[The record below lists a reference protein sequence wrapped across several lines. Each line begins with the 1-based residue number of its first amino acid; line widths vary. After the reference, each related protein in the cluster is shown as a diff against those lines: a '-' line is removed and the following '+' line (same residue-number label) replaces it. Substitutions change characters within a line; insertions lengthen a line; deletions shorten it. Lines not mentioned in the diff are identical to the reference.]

1 MTTYILTLLCAA
13 TLLLSAFFAIRY
25 RRVNAYVRLA
35 AIAVAA
41 AFILFL
47 YFRFNDSSQL
57 FGLGILAVALVF
69 PLIDI
74 KRHAKKQ

>member
-25 RRVNAYVRLA
+25 RRVNAYVRLD